1 MAQAAPPYLA
11 HDQAHRDLDSPRLG
25 SIAPPDPA
33 SLDTAAKRTSYRP
46 PIPPKPPSRTTSPA
60 SPPHNMGPGTSTA
73 GDDDLDAQ
81 ATPPSRETSPTL
93 WMRAMARDRGTS
105 TPSPPPSNG
114 DARSAGA
121 RTPRSARGSP
131 MLGGGDGGSP
141 SPSRTFPSR
150 PSPRIPPAVPPR
162 PVNLSS
168 PTARPAPA
176 DGDVFLDDAHHTPSS
191 SCPQTL
197 SPFAALHA
205 SDAHRPIPT
214 ITTSPSRSPDRWRSR
229 PPQHPSAPSSSS
241 STLSSSASYNS
252 SLNTSSTTSALNA
265 LGRGLQQA
273 KLKDRL
279 GAGVGFARDWGGR
292 GKGKLQ
298 DGWRGLQTHR
308 AAASVS
314 GAAGDAP
321 YALASPPLGGAG
333 GSSPL
338 DAAAA
343 GAPGGGPGALR
354 LPTTILGVRVP
365 NERGVAFGAPLV
377 PLVERTRAPA
387 RASGGSVGASLA
399 PSVVVQDG
407 EEDDDPVAGSS
418 ARYWLPGAAFR
429 LLEYL
434 ELWGPREEGVYRVPG
449 RSHMVAQLRCMYDA
463 GAGQELD
470 LREIGPADLDPHAVA
485 SAFKGWLREVPD
497 PLLSHQLEPTIDA
510 LTTAALGHPASS
522 SHFLSGATALPS
534 RGNSPAASPNPASAH
549 VPPDY
554 VAQLR
559 TLFTSALPAEHFYL
573 LRAIA
578 FHLARLAAHEHTNKM
593 SLNNLRLILSP
604 TLRFSPGFLSCLVG
618 EREALFGG
626 GNDDGRARRAA
637 DASSTSTSAPSL
649 AHASSS
655 SSSLSTS
662 RSFAGDRW
670 LVIDEPPLSLS
681 PTTALTS
688 TSSFSSR
695 PSPTHL
701 SSSDD
706 SIPTSTRSPSPQQ
719 TPIADRFASAST
731 SPVSSIVAPPP
742 PRGASPAFSAS
753 STAPVPAPKPSLPP
767 RDRPDSAA
775 HGPVPS
781 RGPSANTSTSP
792 TSSPPLAAAPSPNRG
807 STPRL
812 SLGPEFRTALAGLD
826 GPLDAPA
833 PAAGLT
839 SGPSSCS
846 SAAAAASVGGP
857 GDQEALEREKDK
869 ARKKAR
875 RESRALSGVGG
886 MPLGV
891 GLGFVTRPPVRRVDE
906 DGERREGVIAEGD
919 EDTGEAAA
927 TQVGSEAAQRWTL
940 LSVDERRRLFGG

>member
-1 MAQAAPPYLA
+1 MAQAALPHPY
-11 HDQAHRDLDSPRLG
+11 HDQVIRDHDSPRLG
-25 SIAPPDPA
+25 SIAQAPPDPP

-46 PIPPKPPSRTTSPA
+46 PIPPKPPSRTASPA
-60 SPPHNMGPGTSTA
+60 SPPPMATGAN
-73 GDDDLDAQ
+73 DDADLDGQ
-81 ATPPSRETSPTL
+81 AAATPSRETSPTL

-105 TPSPPPSNG
+105 TPSPPPSTG

-121 RTPRSARGSP
+121 RTPRSPRGSP
-131 MLGGGDGGSP
+131 MLGGGSP
-141 SPSRTFPSR
+141 SPSRAFPSR
-150 PSPRIPPAVPPR
+150 PSPRMPPAVPPR
-162 PVNLSS
+162 PVNVSA
-168 PTARPAPA
+168 PTARPAHA
-176 DGDVFLDDAHHTPSS
+176 HDGDVFLDDAHSS
-191 SCPQTL
+191 SCPSTL
-197 SPFAALHA
+197 SPFAALHSA
-205 SDAHRPIPT
+205 DAPRPIPT
-214 ITTSPSRSPDRWRSR
+214 ITTSPSRSPDRWRAR
-229 PPQHPSAPSSSS
+229 PPQHPGTAAGASSSSTSSS

-252 SLNTSSTTSALNA
+252 SLNTSSASSAFNA

-308 AAASVS
+308 SAASVS
-314 GAAGDAP
+314 GPGDAP
-321 YALASPPLGGAG
+321 YALASPPLSGP
-333 GSSPL
+333 SSAQL
-338 DAAAA
+338 DP
-343 GAPGGGPGALR
+343 GAPGGAAGALR
-354 LPTTILGVRVP
+354 LPTAILGVHVP
-365 NERGVAFGAPLV
+365 NVRGVAFGAPLV
-377 PLVERTRAPA
+377 RLVERTRAPPRAA
-387 RASGGSVGASLA
+387 RGSSSSASAHSSA
-399 PSVVVQDG
+399 VVEQSED
-407 EEDDDPVAGSS
+407 DDDPVTGAD

-463 GAGQELD
+463 GVGQELD

-485 SAFKGWLREVPD
+485 SAWKGWLREVPD
-497 PLLSHQLEPTIDA
+497 PLLSQQLEPSIDA

-522 SHFLSGATALPS
+522 THFLSGATALPS
-534 RGNSPAASPNPASAH
+534 RGNSPAASPNPAAAH

-604 TLRFSPGFLSCLVG
+604 TLRLSPGFLSCLVG

-626 GNDDGRARRAA
+626 GNDDGRARRAGG
-637 DASSTSTSAPSL
+637 DSSTCTTAPSL
-649 AHASSS
+649 ATASTSSS
-655 SSSLSTS
+655 SPTTS
-662 RSFAGDRW
+662 RSFAGDKW

-681 PTTALTS
+681 PALTS
-688 TSSFSSR
+688 TSSFSTR

-701 SSSDD
+701 SSSND
-706 SIPTSTRSPSPQQ
+706 SIPTSTRSVSPQQ

-731 SPVSSIVAPPP
+731 APVSSIVAPPP
-742 PRGASPAFSAS
+742 PRGASPAHS
-753 STAPVPAPKPSLPP
+753 SSTTAPVPAPKPSLPP
-767 RDRPDSAA
+767 RAA
-775 HGPVPS
+775 PGSTAS
-781 RGPSANTSTSP
+781 RAPSASALAPTSTSP
-792 TSSPPLAAAPSPNRG
+792 TSSPPLETEPSPNPG

-826 GPLDAPA
+826 GPFDAPA
-833 PAAGLT
+833 PAAGLS
-839 SGPSSCS
+839 SGAPSSS
-846 SAAAAASVGGP
+846 SAAGAVGGTR
-857 GDQEALEREKDK
+857 DAKALEREREKEK

-875 RESRALSGVGG
+875 RESRALSGAGG

-891 GLGFVTRPPVRRVDE
+891 GLGFVTRAPVRRVREEDE
-906 DGERREGVIAEGD
+906 EREGAIAEGD
-919 EDTGEAAA
+919 ERSGAGEE
-927 TQVGSEAAQRWTL
+927 TQAGSEAAQRWTL